1 MEQTFSKK
9 LTRFALKALLAAVVF
24 VVLYTWFVLSW
35 SYARG
40 ERAGY
45 LHKLSEMGWVCKTWE
60 GEIAVVSMP
69 GTAQEVFPFTVR
81 DEAVATQISR
91 AMGSRVSLWYEEH
104 VGLPTSCFGDTRYF
118 VTSVRVVEDPK
129 LIAPVVVPPAQPG
142 NAAGAPQQ

>member
-1 MEQTFSKK
+1 MNARLRGWLIK
-9 LTRFALKALLAAVVF
+9 F
-24 VVLYTWFVLSW
+24 VVTTVVLCVVLSVAYVWLALSW
-35 SYARG
+35 SYSSG

-45 LHKLSEMGWVCKTWE
+45 VQKLSKKGWICKTWE